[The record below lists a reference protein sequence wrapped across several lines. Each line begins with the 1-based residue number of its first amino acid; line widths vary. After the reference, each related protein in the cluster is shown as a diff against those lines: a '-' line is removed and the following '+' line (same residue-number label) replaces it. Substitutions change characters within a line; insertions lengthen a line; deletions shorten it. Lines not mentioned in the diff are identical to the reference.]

1 SLAEMLADIRGDLAE
16 FGVVFDHW
24 TSERALADSGAI
36 DHALSVLEA
45 RGHLHREEGAVWF
58 RATEFGDEKDRVV
71 VRENGQR
78 TYFASD
84 IAYHLAKRERGFARL
99 IDVLGADHHGY
110 VARVRDGLIA
120 MGQPGE
126 CLEAPLIQFRSE
138 EHTSELQ
145 SLAYLVCRLL

>member
-1 SLAEMLADIRGDLAE
+1 LAE

-24 TSERALADSGAI
+24 TSERARAGSGAI

-45 RGHLHREEGAVWF
+45 RGHLRREEGAVWF

-110 VARVRDGLIA
+110 VARVRAGLEA
-120 MGQPGE
+120 MGERGDS
-126 CLEAPLIQFRSE
+126 LEVTRVQVV
-138 EHTSELQ
+138 
-145 SLAYLVCRLL
+145 SLFGG